1 MIHPPTPE
9 RLPERV
15 VADRIKQEIDD
26 TPPQQYVASRDMR
39 EQPPPPP
46 LPQENKGWG
55 YSGLDLMNSGAA
67 FWQNYSGEL
76 IIYKMFLSSPINNI
90 EFL

>member
-9 RLPERV
+9 RLTERV

-26 TPPQQYVASRDMR
+26 TPAQQYVAPRDMR

-76 IIYKMFLSSPINNI
+76 ILDKVWFHH
-90 EFL
+90 